1 MRSAVSIS
9 PVDKKGPLRV
19 TPPSQQSPYGRPK
32 IWNHPLGD
40 CPAFRAF
47 IDRPTKQI
55 RLCGRSQTLLQSAFL
70 CRPTQLTDITHI
82 GGWGDCLSWGTDHNA
97 RQSGPS

>member
-19 TPPSQQSPYGRPK
+19 TPRSDPPTVGRKYG
-32 IWNHPLGD
+32 NHPLGD

-82 GGWGDCLSWGTDHNA
+82 SWMG
-97 RQSGPS
+97 